1 MSQSKREITCIKLS
15 METKSR
21 LDQLGNKQDTYEDLV
36 KRLLDKEE
44 V

>member
-15 METKSR
+15 KETKSR

-36 KRLLDKEE
+36 KRLLDKDE